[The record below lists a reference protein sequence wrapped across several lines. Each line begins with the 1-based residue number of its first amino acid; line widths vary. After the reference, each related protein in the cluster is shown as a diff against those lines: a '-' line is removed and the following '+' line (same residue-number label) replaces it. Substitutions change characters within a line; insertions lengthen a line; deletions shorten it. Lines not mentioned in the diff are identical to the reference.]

1 MVMTERRRIVS
12 FIPARILLISCA
24 HSSDW
29 RLWVEINSLA
39 WRDSA
44 ASSSWKTKKQTK
56 NIKMHVWKAKFYSS
70 NTIYEITQICC
81 SASHLTFAIVVNI
94 DFTSPMSCWW
104 ATIMVFTELACDLIE
119 SLWNMTEKW
128 HHKLLLVTKRVFAR
142 ESVKMFGTFF
152 VMINCLQVKEH
163 RAVMFSRGSQKL
175 GKTSPKL
182 KRK

>member
-1 MVMTERRRIVS
+1 MS
-12 FIPARILLISCA
+12 GNKQLGLARFCCFFVLK
-24 HSSDW
+24 
-29 RLWVEINSLA
+29 N
-39 WRDSA
+39 
-44 ASSSWKTKKQTK
+44 KQTK

-163 RAVMFSRGSQKL
+163 SAVMFSRGSQKL

-182 KRK
+182 KRKYCIKNNEFKNLRPSLLSWTNVLKV